1 MTFVSSPRI
10 LSFRQRLVNF
20 ISSQPELAS
29 LPGEVQLRILM
40 KAIPEC
46 DFLTMVWSYV
56 STTEDQIDLLFA
68 NTDVNQIRVRIRN
81 IV

>member
-1 MTFVSSPRI
+1 MTVLLKSGL
-10 LSFRQRLVNF
+10 LSLRQRLVNF

-29 LPGEVQLRILM
+29 LPGEVQHRILM

>member
-29 LPGEVQLRILM
+29 LHGEVQLRILM